1 MEGLDLRRTHLMPL
15 GQDSIFI
22 NMVTTITTSFNTMCL
37 LFAAV
42 SSAGY
47 KFLASQMK
55 QQEEPD
61 AAQTA
66 QDSFLVQLDEVENQL
81 SRHSGPYLVG

>member
-1 MEGLDLRRTHLMPL
+1 MGHSTWTYLHMLC
-15 GQDSIFI
+15 
-22 NMVTTITTSFNTMCL
+22 TSGVYL
-37 LFAAV
+37 LVAAV

-47 KFLASQMK
+47 KFLASRMK

-66 QDSFLVQLDEVENQL
+66 EDAFLVQLDEVENQL
-81 SRHSGPYLVG
+81 ARHSGPYLVG

>member
-1 MEGLDLRRTHLMPL
+1 MY
-15 GQDSIFI
+15 
-22 NMVTTITTSFNTMCL
+22 NTMCL

-66 QDSFLVQLDEVENQL
+66 QESFLVQLDEVENQL